1 MTRAEALAAVRRGVR
16 RGQEA
21 WPAWATDVT
30 LVVLAGVS
38 LLPFVTWA
46 PWWDEVLMLA
56 AAVSLALRRR
66 WPWVVVAVTAPAL
79 FWAGVPVPLMIAL
92 VTLGARER
100 RRGLVLGLA
109 VVLIVGYL
117 VEYDTFARPSW
128 LPSALVF
135 AGIYLVVPLLV
146 GVLLRTRGDLREQ
159 IDEMTRLRDQDRRR
173 AGEIALA
180 QERAVLAREM
190 HDVVSHQ
197 VTLIAVQAGALQ
209 LSTEDDTAR
218 EVAGTVRRLAS
229 VTMDELRSMV
239 EVLRTAGGGS
249 RALAPQ
255 PVLADVPALVAGS
268 GITVHGTV
276 DLPADLSP
284 AAQRAV
290 FRFVQEGLTNAGKH
304 APGSDVVLTT
314 TTEPGSW
321 SIALVSGPA
330 RSAPLALPSAH
341 HGLVGLRERA
351 ELLGGTVTAVLRDD
365 GTHHL
370 VMTVPA

>member
-1 MTRAEALAAVRRGVR
+1 MTRAEAVAAVRRGVR
-16 RGQEA
+16 RAQEA

-30 LVVLAGVS
+30 LVVVAGVS

-46 PWWDEVLMLA
+46 PWWDEVLMVA
-56 AAVSLALRRR
+56 AAASLALRRR
-66 WPWVVVAVTAPAL
+66 WPWVVVVVTAAAL
-79 FWAGVPVPLMIAL
+79 LWADVAIPLMIAL
-92 VTLGARER
+92 VALGARER
-100 RRGLVLGLA
+100 RQGVLLGLA
-109 VVLIVGYL
+109 VVLVLGYL
-117 VEYDTFARPSW
+117 VDVSAFVEPSW
-128 LPSALVF
+128 LPSAVLY
-135 AGIYLVVPLLV
+135 AGIYLAAPLLV
-146 GVLLRTRGDLREQ
+146 GVLLRTRRDLRDQ

-209 LSTEDDTAR
+209 LSTADPTAR
-218 EVAGTVRRLAS
+218 EVAGTVRRLAA

-255 PVLADVPALVAGS
+255 PVLADVPALVADS

-276 DLPADLSP
+276 DLPDDLP
-284 AAQRAV
+284 PVAQRAV
-290 FRFVQEGLTNAGKH
+290 YRFVQEGLTNAGKH

-314 TTEPGSW
+314 TIEPGSW

-351 ELLGGTVTAVLRDD
+351 ELLGGTVTAVLRED
-365 GTHHL
+365 GTHRL
-370 VMTVPA
+370 VMTVPG